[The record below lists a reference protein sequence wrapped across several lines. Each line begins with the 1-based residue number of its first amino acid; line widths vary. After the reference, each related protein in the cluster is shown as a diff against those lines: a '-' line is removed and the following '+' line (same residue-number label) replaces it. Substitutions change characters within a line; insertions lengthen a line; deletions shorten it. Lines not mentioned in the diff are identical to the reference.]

1 MRKIILLAD
10 DDFDD
15 AEIFSEALQNV
26 KSSAEFIHFETG
38 QAAFDYLKSSK
49 AEALPECIFLDIN
62 MPVLNGWQTL
72 SKIKNSEGFNNIPV
86 IMYTTSSSSS
96 EKKIA
101 LDLGAEAFITKPTD
115 ISDLMKILKE
125 VLAANYKDL

>member
-15 AEIFSEALQNV
+15 AEIFGEALNNV
-26 KSSAEFIHFETG
+26 EASTQFIHFETG
-38 QAAFDYLKSSK
+38 QKAFDYLKSSK
-49 AEALPECIFLDIN
+49 AEALPEFIFLDIN

-115 ISDLMKILKE
+115 IADLVKILKE
-125 VLAANYKDL
+125 VLAANFKGI